1 MAGQDFILPQHAKD
15 TLTLSP
21 NCHPELVSGSVS
33 MEVVFEILDSVKY
46 QNLLTLSKLKQFVT
60 KSYNFLNYFNT
71 LYINVFIIIDT
82 FDVL

>member
-33 MEVVFEILDSVKY
+33 LEVVFEILDLVKY
-46 QNLLTLSKLKQFVT
+46 QN
-60 KSYNFLNYFNT
+60 Y
-71 LYINVFIIIDT
+71 
-82 FDVL
+82 

>member
-1 MAGQDFILPQHAKD
+1 
-15 TLTLSP
+15 
-21 NCHPELVSGSVS
+21 
-33 MEVVFEILDSVKY
+33 MEVVFEILDLVKY